1 MSKNDEPA
9 SRPLMEGQLGIWYAQ
24 QLDPENTIFNA
35 GEYVEFCGELDVP
48 AFETALR
55 RTVSEVQAV
64 HARFVLDGGS
74 VRQVFDGLVDW
85 NLYRIDVSSER
96 DPRAAAEHW
105 MWSDMRRPV
114 DLLKGP
120 LFTHALFT
128 TAPGRFLW
136 YSRCH
141 HIALDGF
148 SSPLLL
154 ARTSAVY
161 NALLRGQSPDEG
173 TLKPVDVL
181 IKAEA
186 AYRASASFTADQRF
200 WSETFADRPR
210 PVSLSGGSAAQSKP
224 KWFRRHLEVVSA
236 QRADLLREAANRTDA
251 SLASL
256 LISATALFLHRM
268 TGEED
273 IVLGVPSLGRTGVVQ
288 RRIPA
293 MMANILPIRLTVQP
307 EMTLTE
313 LVRHSSGVLREA
325 LRHHRYRYEDIS
337 RDLKLVNSGTL
348 FGPSI
353 NVMSFD
359 FDADFG
365 GTPVV
370 PYNLSNGPV
379 DDLTISVY
387 DRAADGS
394 MQVAFDANPEL
405 YAEDAN
411 RAHARRYQTL
421 LDSIADPSAPD
432 TPIGRIRLLGPDEEH
447 RVLVKWNDTA
457 TSTAPACLAELF
469 ERQAR
474 ATPDAVAVTQ
484 YGAGPDPVQISYGEL
499 NRRANRLARHL
510 LAQGAG
516 VEKPVTVLMGRT
528 CDLVVTLLAVA
539 KSGAAYVPLD
549 PEHPPARLAH
559 VITDAESALLI
570 TDQTLPPELVGQLQ
584 GVRTLRPDAP
594 AEAAEIAAQAGGD
607 LSDSDRGAALHPS
620 HPAYLIYTS
629 GSTGRP
635 KGVVVTHEALA
646 NLLMCSRSFLPLT
659 SDDRLLA
666 VTTVAFD
673 ISALELYAPLIVG
686 ARVVLADSGSVRDP
700 NQLAGL
706 VDRSG
711 ASVMQ
716 ATPSAWQAL
725 AMAAP
730 QAPRKLRKLLVG
742 GEPLSANLARHLHE
756 SGAEVT
762 NVYGPTE
769 TTIWSTCAS
778 LDEACPD
785 SPPIGVPI
793 GNTSVYVLDKNL
805 QPVPPGVRGELYIAG
820 AGLARGYHGQPVLTA
835 GRFVANPYG
844 PPGSRMY
851 RTGDTARWNPDGT
864 LQYTGR
870 TDHQVK
876 LRGYRIE
883 PAEIEHTLSQHPHVA
898 QAVVTVHE
906 SGPGDRRLAAYV
918 TPRSGFEVG
927 SAELVSHVSAQ
938 LPPYMVPGSV
948 TVLDRIPLT
957 PNGKAD
963 RKALP
968 APLPSAVSSRPPRN
982 HREELLCG
990 LYAETLALPRVGVDD
1005 DFFSLGGHSL
1015 TAIRLV
1021 NRVRSVLGVDLT
1033 LRTLFDNS
1041 TPATLARHLGEP
1053 SASRPEL
1060 GVRPRPHRVPLS
1072 AAQHRLWFLNELEG
1086 PNATHNIPMAVH
1098 LSGPLD
1104 PAALG
1109 QALLDVTNRHEALRT
1124 VFPSTDG
1131 EPEQVVMPMEHTTA
1145 LRISGLESDMA
1156 TALAVEADRPFDLA
1170 TEPPLRCA
1178 LFTVADEEHVL
1189 SLVLHHIAGDGLSL
1203 GVLAQ
1208 ELSTAYEA
1216 RRSGREPAWAPLP
1229 VQYADF
1235 TMWQRELL
1243 GSAEHQDSLLSRQLD
1258 FWRRELADLPNR
1270 LELPT
1275 DRPRPARPGRTGA
1288 TVPVSI
1294 DAALHQRLVQ
1304 TALRHDVSTFMVLY
1318 TALTVLLSRISGQ
1331 TDIPVGSPMAGR
1343 DDEALTPLIGFFA
1356 NTLVLRTDTAGNPT
1370 FADLLARVRETC
1382 LSAYAHQE
1390 VPFERLVEELSPT
1403 RSTSHHPLFQ
1413 VMLAVDS
1420 GRPELRLPGLTVRR
1434 LPGTPRPPRFD
1445 LSINLTEQRDADG
1458 TPIGLT
1464 GLINFATDLFDESTV
1479 ACFADMLTRILD
1491 SGSAAPRTPIDRL
1504 RLLGPAEEH
1513 RVLTEWND
1521 TSADTTPTTPAD
1533 LFRHRVR
1540 EQPSATA
1547 VVHEHGSLTYAE
1559 LNARANALARM
1570 LVASGV
1576 GPEGIVALAVPRSAE
1591 MIVALLAVV
1600 KSGAAYLPI
1609 DTAYPSE
1616 RIALMLADAQPSV
1629 VLTTGAVADSLPDTA
1644 RTPRMVLDDA
1654 RTRAALARQDETDLT
1669 DEERTTPLEPDHPAY
1684 VIFTSGSTGRPAGVQ
1699 VTHAALGA
1707 VVRYQI
1713 ERLAVDRHSKVLQFA
1728 SLSFDAAG
1736 GEIHRALVA
1745 GACLVVPS
1753 TAPAPHE
1760 LAGIVCEQ
1768 GITHCFVPP
1777 AVLAVL
1783 PDGALHG
1790 VRTLTVG
1797 GEAGA
1802 TSLARPWSAGRRMLN
1817 GYGPTETT
1825 IAATYHQVHPDD
1837 VDAPRP
1843 SLPIGRPI
1851 HNTRTY
1857 VLDPGLNPVPP
1868 GVVGEL
1874 YLAGVGLA
1882 RGYLRRP
1889 GLTAER
1895 FVACPYGTEGERMY
1909 RTGDLVRWNSAGQLE
1924 FVGRADS
1931 QVKVRGYRI
1940 ELGEVESVLARHP
1953 SVSSVAAAVHED
1965 PAGDPRLVAYAVPT
1979 AEGHLDAAALR
1990 SYAAGTLPSHMVPDK
2005 VVALDALPLTPNGK
2019 RDRRLLPQPDFT
2031 AAPMPFR
2038 PPRTA
2043 DEEVLCGL
2051 FADVL
2056 GLEQVGIDDSFFELG
2071 GHSLTATRL
2080 VSRIRATLGRDLPL
2094 RDLFEAP
2101 TVAALAGRLEAE
2113 SSGSALEVL
2122 LPLNLRGDGPPLF
2135 CFHPAGGLAWVY
2147 ARLIQHLPADQRLYG
2162 LQTRGLTQLRDV
2174 PATVEEIA
2182 ADYVNEIRS
2191 VQPHGPYRL
2200 LGWSSGGVLAH
2211 ATAALLQQEG
2221 QSVDFLV
2228 LIDAHPTARPDEVD
2242 PEPDHLPDLA
2252 GAIGVQLD
2260 LAEVDHHDP
2269 RELLNA
2275 LKASDHPLRDLD
2287 ESTILAMYQD
2297 YETARTSRHTYVPP
2311 QFRGDV
2317 LAFTAASD
2325 RRESAVRTWAP
2336 YVRGHIT
2343 EHPISCHHHE
2353 MMQPGPLGAM
2363 ATEIRDILRGEN

>member
-1 MSKNDEPA
+1 MA
-9 SRPLMEGQLGIWYAQ
+9 GQLGIWYAQ
-24 QLDPENTIFNA
+24 QLDPGNTIFNA
-35 GEYVEFCGELDVP
+35 GEYAEFCGALDVP
-48 AFETALR
+48 TFETALA

-64 HARFVLDGGS
+64 HARFVPDGGS
-74 VRQVFDGLVDW
+74 VRQVFDEPAQWRLH
-85 NLYRIDVSSER
+85 RIDVSTER
-96 DPRAAAEHW
+96 DPRAAAERW

-114 DLLKGP
+114 DLFEGP

-161 NALLRGQSPDEG
+161 NALLQGRSPDEG
-173 TLKPVDVL
+173 ALKPVDVL
-181 IKAEA
+181 IDAEA
-186 AYRASASFTADQRF
+186 AYRASASFTSDRRF
-200 WSETFADRPR
+200 WTETFADRPR
-210 PVSLSGGSAAQSKP
+210 PVSLSGGPAAQTKP
-224 KWFRRHLEVVSA
+224 KWFRRRLEVVSTR
-236 QRADLLREAANRTDA
+236 RADLLREAANRTDA

-256 LISATALFLHRM
+256 LISATAIYLHRM
-268 TGEED
+268 TGEQD

-293 MMANILPIRLTVQP
+293 MMANILPVRLTVRP
-307 EMTLTE
+307 ETTLTE
-313 LVRHSSGVLREA
+313 LVRHTSGVLREV

-337 RDLKLVNSGTL
+337 RDLNLVNSGTL

-365 GTPVV
+365 GTPVI

-394 MQVAFDANPEL
+394 MEVAFDANPEL
-405 YAEDAN
+405 YTEDVN
-411 RAHARRYQTL
+411 RAHARRFQTL
-421 LDSIADPSAPD
+421 LDSIADPAAPD
-432 TPIGRIRLLGPDEEH
+432 TPIGRIRLLDPAEEH
-447 RVLVKWNDTA
+447 RVLVRWNDTA
-457 TSTAPACLAELF
+457 TGTAPTCLAELF
-469 ERQAR
+469 ERQVR

-484 YGAGPDPVQISYGEL
+484 YGADPDPVRIGYAEL

-510 LAQGAG
+510 VAQGAG
-516 VEKPVTVLMGRT
+516 AERPVTVLMGRT

-559 VITDAESALLI
+559 VIEDAGSALLV
-570 TDQTLPPELVGQLQ
+570 TDQTPRPELMGRLQ
-584 GVRTLRPDAP
+584 GVRTVRPDAP
-594 AEAAEIAAQAGGD
+594 AQAAEIAAEAGGD
-607 LSDSDRGAALHPS
+607 LTDSDRRAPLHPS

-646 NLLMCSRSFLPLT
+646 NLLTCSRSFLPLT
-659 SDDRLLA
+659 ADDRLLA
-666 VTTVAFD
+666 VTTTAFD
-673 ISALELYAPLIVG
+673 ISALELYAPLIAG

-700 NQLAGL
+700 RRLAGL
-706 VDRSG
+706 VARSG

-725 AMAAP
+725 ATAAP
-730 QAPRKLRKLLVG
+730 QALRTLRRLLTG
-742 GEPLSANLARHLHE
+742 GEPLAATLARRLYE

-769 TTIWSTCAS
+769 TTIWSTYAP
-778 LDEACPD
+778 LDEACLD
-785 SPPIGVPI
+785 APPIGAPL
-793 GNTSVYVLDKNL
+793 GNTSVYVLDGNL
-805 QPVPPGVRGELYIAG
+805 RPVPPGVSGELYIAG
-820 AGLARGYHGQPVLTA
+820 RGLARGYHGQPVLTA
-835 GRFVANPYG
+835 GRFVADPYG

-851 RTGDTARWNPDGT
+851 RTGDTARWNADGT
-864 LQYTGR
+864 LRYTGR
-870 TDHQVK
+870 TDDQLK
-876 LRGYRIE
+876 LRGHRIE
-883 PAEIEHTLSQHPHVA
+883 PAEIEHALSLHPDVA

-906 SGPGDRRLAAYV
+906 PSPGDRRLAAYV
-918 TPRSGFEVG
+918 TARAGCEIG
-927 SAELVSHVSAQ
+927 SAELAAHVATL
-938 LPPYMVPGSV
+938 LPPYMAPGSI
-948 TVLDRIPLT
+948 TVLDRIPLS
-957 PNGKAD
+957 PNGKTD
-963 RKALP
+963 RGALP
-968 APLPSAVSSRPPRN
+968 APLPAAVSSRTPRD
-982 HREELLCG
+982 HHEELLCG
-990 LYAETLALPRVGVDD
+990 LYAETLALPRAGIDD
-1005 DFFSLGGHSL
+1005 DFFALGGHSL
-1015 TAIRLV
+1015 TAVRLL
-1021 NRVRSVLGVDLT
+1021 NRVRHVLGVDLA
-1033 LRTLFDNS
+1033 LRVLFDNP
-1041 TPATLARHLGEP
+1041 TPATLARHLGTP

-1060 GVRPRPHRVPLS
+1060 CVRPRPHRVPLS
-1072 AAQHRLWFLNELEG
+1072 AAQHRLWFLNEFEG
-1086 PNATHNIPMAVH
+1086 PNATHNIPMPVH

-1104 PAALG
+1104 RAALG
-1109 QALLDVTNRHEALRT
+1109 QALLDVTNRHESLRT
-1124 VFPSTDG
+1124 VFPATDG
-1131 EPEQVVMPMEHTTA
+1131 EPEQMVLPLAHTPA
-1145 LRISGLESDMA
+1145 LRFVEPEPDLA
-1156 TALAVEADRPFDLA
+1156 AALAAEADHPFDLA

-1178 LFTVADEEHVL
+1178 LFAVAEDEHVL

-1216 RRSGREPAWAPLP
+1216 RRSGREPAWPDLP

-1235 TMWQRELL
+1235 TLWRRELL
-1243 GSAEHQDSLLSRQLD
+1243 GSAEDQDSVLSRQLE

-1275 DRPRPARPGRTGA
+1275 DRPRPARAGHRGA

-1294 DAALHQRLVQ
+1294 GAELHQRLVQ
-1304 TALRHDVSTFMVLY
+1304 TALQHDVSLFMVLC
-1318 TALTVLLSRISGQ
+1318 TALTVLLSRISGE
-1331 TDIPVGSPMAGR
+1331 TDIPVGTPVAGR

-1390 VPFERLVEELSPT
+1390 VPFERLVEELSPV

-1420 GRPELRLPGLTVRR
+1420 GRPELRLPGLAVRH
-1434 LPGTPRPPRFD
+1434 LPGTPRPAKFD
-1445 LSINLTEQRDADG
+1445 LSVNLTEQRDADG
-1458 TPIGLT
+1458 TPAGLT
-1464 GLINFATDLFDESTV
+1464 GLVNFAADFFDRATV
-1479 ACFADMLTRILD
+1479 AGFADMLTRILD
-1491 SGSAAPRTPIDRL
+1491 AGSAAPRTPVDRL
-1504 RLLGPAEEH
+1504 RLPGPAEEH

-1521 TSADTTPTTPAD
+1521 TAADTTPTTLAD
-1533 LFRHRVR
+1533 LFQQRVR
-1540 EQPSATA
+1540 EQPAATA
-1547 VVHEHGSLTYAE
+1547 VVDEHGSLTYAE
-1559 LNARANALARM
+1559 LNARANAVARL
-1570 LVASGV
+1570 LVAAGA
-1576 GPEGIVALAVPRSAE
+1576 GPERIVALAVPRSAE
-1591 MIVALLAVV
+1591 MVVALLAVV

-1609 DTAYPSE
+1609 DTAYPAE

-1629 VLTTGAVADSLPDTA
+1629 VLTTGAVADSLPATA
-1644 RTPRMVLDDA
+1644 RTPRLVLDDYG
-1654 RTRAALARQDETDLT
+1654 TRAASALQDETDLT
-1669 DEERTTPLEPDHPAY
+1669 DEERTTPLVPGHPAY
-1684 VIFTSGSTGRPAGVQ
+1684 VIYTSGSTGRPKGVQ
-1699 VTHAALGA
+1699 VTHAAVTA
-1707 VVRYQI
+1707 VVLTQI
-1713 ERLAVDRHSKVLQFA
+1713 ERLAVDRHSRVLQFA

-1736 GEIHRALVA
+1736 GEIHRSLVA
-1745 GACLVVPS
+1745 GACLVVPPA
-1753 TAPAPHE
+1753 APAPHE
-1760 LAGIVCEQ
+1760 LASIVREQ

-1783 PDGALHG
+1783 PEGALDG

-1802 TSLARPWSAGRRMLN
+1802 ASLARPWSVGRRMLN

-1825 IAATYHQVHPDD
+1825 IAATYHQVHPG
-1837 VDAPRP
+1837 DAESPRP
-1843 SLPIGRPI
+1843 SLPIGRPVR
-1851 HNTRTY
+1851 NTRAY
-1857 VLDPGLNPVPP
+1857 VLDSGLNPVPP

-1874 YLAGVGLA
+1874 YLAGAGLA

-1889 GLTAER
+1889 GPTAER
-1895 FVACPYGTEGERMY
+1895 FVACPYGTGGERMY

-1924 FVGRADS
+1924 FVGRADG

-1953 SVSSVAAAVHED
+1953 SVSGVAAAAPED
-1965 PAGDPRLVAYAVPT
+1965 PAGNRRLVAYAVP
-1979 AEGHLDAAALR
+1979 AAAGLFDVAALR
-1990 SYAAGTLPSHMVPDK
+1990 SYAAETLPSHMVPDK
-2005 VVALDALPLTPNGK
+2005 VVVLDALPLTPNGK
-2019 RDRRLLPQPDFT
+2019 RDRRLLPPPDFE

-2043 DEEVLCGL
+2043 GEEVLCGL

-2080 VSRIRATLGRDLPL
+2080 VSRIRATLGLDLLL
-2094 RDLFEAP
+2094 RTLFEAP
-2101 TVAALAGRLEAE
+2101 TVAALAGRLEAG
-2113 SSGSALEVL
+2113 SSGSALDVV

-2135 CFHPAGGLAWVY
+2135 CFRPAGGLAWVY

-2162 LQTRGLTQLRDV
+2162 LQARGLTRRGDV
-2174 PATVEEIA
+2174 PATVGEIA
-2182 ADYVNEIRS
+2182 ADYVTEIRA

-2200 LGWSSGGVLAH
+2200 LGWSFGGVLAH
-2211 ATAALLQQEG
+2211 ATAALLQQAGE
-2221 QSVDFLV
+2221 SVDFVV
-2228 LIDAHPTARPDEVD
+2228 LIDAHPTARPDEAG

-2252 GAIGVQLD
+2252 GAIGLQLD
-2260 LAEVDHHDP
+2260 LSAVDHHDP

-2275 LKASDHPLRDLD
+2275 LKASDHPLRELD
-2287 ESTILAMYQD
+2287 ETTVLAMYQD

-2311 QFRGDV
+2311 LFRGDV

-2325 RRESAVRTWAP
+2325 GRESAVRTWAP
-2336 YVRGHIT
+2336 YVRGNIA
-2343 EHPISCHHHE
+2343 EHPVPCHHHQ
-2353 MMQPGPLGAM
+2353 MMQPGPLNAM
-2363 ATEIRDILRGEN
+2363 AKEIRDILRGAN